1 MHLTVIL
8 ETEVV
13 DEVEAN
19 AKVAIV
25 KNKLTDHP
33 EITVRASVN
42 EPISGQ

>member
-13 DEVEAN
+13 DEAEAN
-19 AKVAIV
+19 TKVATV
-25 KNKLTDHP
+25 KTKLADHP
-33 EITVRASVN
+33 EISVRASIS